1 MAKQAQG
8 QAKQGQGQPRQGQGQ
23 PRQGQGQPR
32 QGQGQARQGQNQSR
46 QGQNQSKEK
55 PQSDFE
61 EKVLYINRCSKVV
74 KGGRKFSFSALIL
87 VGDGKGKI
95 GYGFAKANELTD
107 AIRKGG
113 EAAKKNMM
121 SFAREGTTIPHEV
134 IVSWDG
140 AQILLRPA
148 PEGSGVI
155 AGSKVRSVLEMAG
168 IKDVMAK
175 SLGSSNPI
183 NQVKATFK
191 ALDELT
197 NRNEIKSLR
206 GQNV

>member
-1 MAKQAQG
+1 MARDNDQK
-8 QAKQGQGQPRQGQGQ
+8 
-23 PRQGQGQPR
+23 
-32 QGQGQARQGQNQSR
+32 
-46 QGQNQSKEK
+46 KEK
-55 PQSDFE
+55 VHSDLN

-87 VGDGKGKI
+87 VGDGKGRV

-113 EAAKKNMM
+113 EAARKHLS
-121 SFAREGTTIPHEV
+121 SFPLEGTTIPHEV
-134 IVSWDG
+134 LIHWDG
-140 AQILLRPA
+140 ATILLKPA
-148 PEGSGVI
+148 PEGAGVI
-155 AGSKVRSVLEMAG
+155 AGSKVRAVLEMAG

-191 ALDELT
+191 ALGMLMSKE
-197 NRNEIKSLR
+197 RIKQVR
-206 GQNV
+206 GIA